1 MLTEYEAQKLTQS
14 MHVELN
20 ATRGAVW
27 RCVTG
32 LAIVISL
39 AWAGSLIRAGD
50 SESHYAARMPAQTQD
65 SMSTTEVGPQKQ
77 AETEVPAETAQAN
90 ANLTEER

>member
-50 SESHYAARMPAQTQD
+50 SESHYAARMPAQTHD
-65 SMSTTEVGPQKQ
+65 PISTTEVDPQKQ
-77 AETEVPAETAQAN
+77 DETEVPAETAQAN
-90 ANLTEER
+90 AGLMDER